1 MLQLERCHTMNFD
14 TARRGEM
21 GYHGEKLPFYARRAL
36 MLPGN
41 GTSVLEAQ
49 DPAGNAPHITWR
61 EVRPPHPSR
70 GTPHLPPHTLRSH
83 LCPQVFREAAA
94 CRGAARGARKARAG
108 DRSRPGTATGRAPPR
123 SADSI
128 PTSCASARLGQ
139 L

>member
-61 EVRPPHPSR
+61 EVRPPAPLPWNPPPPPTHPALASLSASVS
-70 GTPHLPPHTLRSH
+70 GGCGLPWR
-83 LCPQVFREAAA
+83 
-94 CRGAARGARKARAG
+94 RAG
-108 DRSRPGTATGRAPPR
+108 
-123 SADSI
+123 
-128 PTSCASARLGQ
+128 CA
-139 L
+139 